1 MRHFPLKTSTNRGG
15 IADAPGVSAATVWRW
30 LVFALVAAVF
40 VWACVFGSRLA
51 QAEWLS
57 MEPRHRIAQWTQ
69 GGQPWQM
76 KQWAQ
81 MQGQLRQALRITP
94 DNPVLHDNLA
104 SLYALRGQSYWTTQS
119 LRRAFFLDARRHQVT
134 SLQLRAVNGRTWA
147 ALALSMHALGEP
159 PANVYGA
166 LGNARKFSPSDPK
179 VQRMVASLVLA
190 HWGTASPEWRQWTLG
205 LYQQPDVR
213 MRLGLETMFKTY
225 GVAVPALL

>member
-1 MRHFPLKTSTNRGG
+1 M
-15 IADAPGVSAATVWRW
+15 ADAPGAPAAPVWHW
-30 LVFALVAAVF
+30 LVFGLVAAVF
-40 VWACVFGSRLA
+40 VWVCVFGSRLA

-104 SLYALRGQSYWTTQS
+104 SLYALRGQAYWPTQS
-119 LRRAFFLDARRHQVT
+119 LRRAYFLDARRHQVA

-159 PANVYGA
+159 QANLYGA
-166 LGNARKFSPSDPK
+166 LANARKFSPSDPK
-179 VQRMVASLVLA
+179 VQRLVASLVLA
-190 HWGTASPEWRQWTLG
+190 HWGTAAPEWRQWTFG
-205 LYQQPDVR
+205 LYHQPDVR
-213 MRLGLETMFKTY
+213 RRLGLEAMFKTY
-225 GVAVPALL
+225 GVAVPALLWVVSH